1 MEKKTIML
9 RYYYYRYRYILLLF
23 LFLLVFGLKVSPPS
37 APLTDRNIFQLNEEQ
52 HRFILFNKIPTIAG
66 KKYRITFS
74 ARLAPKDV
82 LRTRSTFIEEPR
94 IALYRSAELI
104 TTTKL
109 LTTTLRS
116 VGDWQYHTVE
126 FMGSGYEENF
136 YVEKEKSAG
145 ALLIALRPLT
155 ISSLFDEGPY
165 RTTVFGEGKSEQIFA
180 IGDKDTNVEYKR
192 VAGLSSFALQ
202 PLPERLTNIASIEL
216 LVSQTGF
223 GGSGKYKI
231 SIRDI
236 NPTEDRIVVG
246 EEIFTLSFS
255 TADLLSYSLGENWY
269 RFPVTA
275 VLEPEKQY
283 GLIIDSSEVRTS
295 PFHFLSFG
303 LVPAS
308 SSSQQMYL
316 LRNTSKL
323 NSPLS
328 SQLAMKLY
336 ARKPTILQG
345 SAMLEGQVLE
355 DRGESLLMTYEA
367 WREPTHLLDL
377 SNIMVGKNYTG
388 PLYSEKNKRVEMKV
402 TSDASYEYKLPLGG
416 QLIRAEVAYT
426 TTSPASPDIRIS
438 YSLDGQNWSSLDP
451 EQWAL
456 SGLVRKQIT
465 GSGSIIWIRVS
476 YLPNTGTDAVFGLDQ
491 LRVVAEVK
499 K

>member
-1 MEKKTIML
+1 
-9 RYYYYRYRYILLLF
+9 
-23 LFLLVFGLKVSPPS
+23 
-37 APLTDRNIFQLNEEQ
+37 
-52 HRFILFNKIPTIAG
+52 
-66 KKYRITFS
+66 
-74 ARLAPKDV
+74 
-82 LRTRSTFIEEPR
+82 
-94 IALYRSAELI
+94 
-104 TTTKL
+104 
-109 LTTTLRS
+109 
-116 VGDWQYHTVE
+116 
-126 FMGSGYEENF
+126 MGSGYEENF